1 MASTPVSEI
10 IFFIAALV
18 ISSMIAGVMITS
30 IQETSIV
37 FDQRSKSLA
46 ENIRD
51 DITIIN
57 DPDNVANNP
66 VIIYVKNTGDSSLAA
81 DEKVFDV
88 LLNGTYNKNF
98 SVTSLDGDNELLPSD
113 VAKLTINTTLPSGS
127 HTIRVYVGGGE
138 WDEMKFRI

>member
-30 IQETSIV
+30 IQETSDV
-37 FDQRSKSLA
+37 FNQRSRSLV
-46 ENIRD
+46 ENIKD

-57 DPDNVANNP
+57 DPDNIANDP
-66 VIIYVKNTGDSSLAA
+66 LIIYVKNTGDSSLAP
-81 DEKVFDV
+81 DKKLFDV
-88 LLNGTYNKNF
+88 LINGTYFTNY
-98 SVTSLDGDNELLPSD
+98 SVSSLDGDNELLPSD
-113 VAKLTINTTLPSGS
+113 VAKLTINTSLPSGS
-127 HTIRVYVGGGE
+127 HTIRIYVKGNE